1 MSRSLSVIVCKLP
14 SLSLVVFLCLAKRM
28 NTAVP
33 AVARDICLLTEKTRV
48 FAVHDYMP
56 VTCPV
61 VDNESS
67 SEGTSLHL
75 SDASGL
81 TILVIKAAALKI
93 LA

>member
-1 MSRSLSVIVCKLP
+1 MSRSLSVIVCKLL
-14 SLSLVVFLCLAKRM
+14 SLSLPVLLCLAKGM

-33 AVARDICLLTEKTRV
+33 AIARDICLLTEKMRV
-48 FAVHDYMP
+48 FAVHDYML

-61 VDNESS
+61 ADNESS

-81 TILVIKAAALKI
+81 MIFVIKVAALKI